1 MSKKERPK
9 PSKERVE
16 KKPAL
21 RPKGIKVEIRSCD
34 ELKAIIMVRIRA
46 QVKDPKLARELESAV
61 ADLQLYGTGGGEEGV
76 LV

>member
-1 MSKKERPK
+1 MGKKERPK

-16 KKPAL
+16 KKLAL

-34 ELKAIIMVRIRA
+34 ELKAVIGVRIRA
-46 QVKDPKLARELESAV
+46 QVKDPRLARELEAAL
-61 ADLQLYGTGGGEEGV
+61 ADLRLYGTGGGEEGV